1 MGKADYMQAYPLPE
15 RCLGG
20 SLRGSDWVVVSSGS
34 TGQPMFWP
42 RSVAHELDVAVRF
55 EQVFCDSFRA
65 DERVVCFALR
75 HGRRRRA
82 RQRNAAEF
90 LKGQGGTTKLRY
102 SLDSSS
108 AFLSLYSASVNMPL
122 AFKSANFSIAP
133 KISAS

>member
-65 DERVVCFALR
+65 DERSTLAVVCFALR

-90 LKGQGGTTKLRY
+90 LKGQGVTAITLSR
-102 SLDSSS
+102 SLNS
-108 AFLSLYSASVNMPL
+108 
-122 AFKSANFSIAP
+122 
-133 KISAS
+133 